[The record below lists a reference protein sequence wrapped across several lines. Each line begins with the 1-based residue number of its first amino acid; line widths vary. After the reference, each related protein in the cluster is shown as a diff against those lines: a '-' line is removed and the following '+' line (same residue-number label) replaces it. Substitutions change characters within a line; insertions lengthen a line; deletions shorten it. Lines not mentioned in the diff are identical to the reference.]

1 MLCAFRYGA
10 ARCKQPSDNVRVSW
24 EMTRSMI
31 VREGDRGALE
41 VKNSSSRK
49 LIALATKDG
58 AASISTFGSNLFA
71 CAER

>member
-1 MLCAFRYGA
+1 
-10 ARCKQPSDNVRVSW
+10 
-24 EMTRSMI
+24 MI

-58 AASISTFGSNLFA
+58 AASISTFRFELVCLRRKGARNK
-71 CAER
+71 